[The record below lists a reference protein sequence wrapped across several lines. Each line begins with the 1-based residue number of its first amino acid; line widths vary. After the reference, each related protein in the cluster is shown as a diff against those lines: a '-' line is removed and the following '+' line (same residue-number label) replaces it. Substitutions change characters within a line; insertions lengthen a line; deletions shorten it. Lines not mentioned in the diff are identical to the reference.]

1 MPDIFATNKYD
12 DKIAVN
18 NGDKR
23 YTYSELKKLIASE
36 IFYITDKKRNVVITE
51 ENNFDFIIQFLAS
64 IFCKKNIYLISDRKR
79 LNTLDLE
86 YDILDTNT
94 KTDINDY
101 KFPEINPKEIIIN
114 FYTSGSSDKPKNIK
128 KSLYNLICE
137 AEDIGKEFNLKNK
150 NLTFV
155 STTTMTHLFGMTFHL
170 MTPLY
175 NGQIIGTKTVSYPE
189 NVEKENTVLVTT
201 PTFLSAIPKF
211 EVPFKIPPEY
221 IISAGSKLDEKIFEK
236 LEKQSKIIEIYGSTE
251 TGVIAH
257 KTHYSDDFKLFK
269 NVKLKINAD
278 NAEVESEYFYESKIA
293 INDRVELNNNLLKIK
308 NRTDRLFKI
317 YDKRVNADELE
328 QNLKLCEFVKNCYIL
343 KHSDKLACLCALSKS
358 GQEYLLKNNITNLTK
373 KLKQH
378 LNKYSQIIPQK
389 WKYIDQI
396 PMTKSGKINKDL
408 ITGLFDLNLSLPV
421 ILDRQLSEN
430 RVIYKIFFY
439 RQCNFFKGHFDEFK
453 IVPGVVQL
461 YIAKELANMY
471 FNLSLGQGQ
480 IKRIKFSN
488 IIEQDCIVNLK
499 LEHNEKQVYY
509 EYYSDNEKYASGT
522 FLCENIFKGV

>member
-1 MPDIFATNKYD
+1 M
-12 DKIAVN
+12 
-18 NGDKR
+18 
-23 YTYSELKKLIASE
+23 
-36 IFYITDKKRNVVITE
+36 
-51 ENNFDFIIQFLAS
+51 
-64 IFCKKNIYLISDRKR
+64 
-79 LNTLDLE
+79 
-86 YDILDTNT
+86 
-94 KTDINDY
+94 
-101 KFPEINPKEIIIN
+101 
-114 FYTSGSSDKPKNIK
+114 
-128 KSLYNLICE
+128 
-137 AEDIGKEFNLKNK
+137 
-150 NLTFV
+150 
-155 STTTMTHLFGMTFHL
+155 
-170 MTPLY
+170 
-175 NGQIIGTKTVSYPE
+175 
-189 NVEKENTVLVTT
+189 
-201 PTFLSAIPKF
+201 
-211 EVPFKIPPEY
+211 
-221 IISAGSKLDEKIFEK
+221 
-236 LEKQSKIIEIYGSTE
+236 
-251 TGVIAH
+251 
-257 KTHYSDDFKLFK
+257 
-269 NVKLKINAD
+269 
-278 NAEVESEYFYESKIA
+278 
-293 INDRVELNNNLLKIK
+293 
-308 NRTDRLFKI
+308 
-317 YDKRVNADELE
+317 
-328 QNLKLCEFVKNCYIL
+328 
-343 KHSDKLACLCALSKS
+343 
-358 GQEYLLKNNITNLTK
+358 LKNNITNLTK